1 MPLFNP
7 SLYLGDTFLAKPDA
21 WWPDA
26 GVAAE
31 VDSREWHLSPEHWDR
46 TRRRHTLMGAVGI
59 IPLHFSPQDI
69 RTAPR
74 HSNKAHQRCPRK

>member
-7 SLYLGDTFLAKPDA
+7 SLYLGEDFLAKPDA

-31 VDSREWHLSPEHWDR
+31 VDSREWHLSPEDWDR
-46 TRRRHTLMGAVGI
+46 TRQPHTQMAAAGI
-59 IPLHFSPQDI
+59 IVLHFSPHEI
-69 RTAPR
+69 RTRPR
-74 HSNKAHQRCPRK
+74 RGDKRI

>member
-31 VDSREWHLSPEHWDR
+31 VGFP
-46 TRRRHTLMGAVGI
+46 
-59 IPLHFSPQDI
+59 
-69 RTAPR
+69 
-74 HSNKAHQRCPRK
+74 

>member
-31 VDSREWHLSPEHWDR
+31 VTPANGTYPRGLGP

-59 IPLHFSPQDI
+59 VPLHFSPQDI
-69 RTAPR
+69 RATPPQ
-74 HSNKAHQRCPRK
+74 S